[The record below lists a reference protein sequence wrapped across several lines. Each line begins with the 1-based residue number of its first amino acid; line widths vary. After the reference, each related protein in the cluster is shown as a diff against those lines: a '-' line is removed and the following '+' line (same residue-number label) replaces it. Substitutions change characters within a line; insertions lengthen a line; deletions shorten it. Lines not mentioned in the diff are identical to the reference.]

1 MCGLAGLFDSRAGS
15 PIDPALLSRMTDS
28 LAHRGPDGSGLHI
41 GAGIGLGHRRLSI
54 IDLAGGSQPMAN
66 ETGRVIVVFNGE
78 IYNFRELAAE
88 LTEAGHRFQSHSDTE
103 VIVHGWE
110 EWGPDCVRRFD
121 GMFAIAPWDEDRQTL
136 FLARDHLGKKPL
148 YWTVREDGLMAFASE
163 LKGLYC
169 CPGVSQAIDPQAVED
184 FFAYGYVPDPRSIFA
199 DIGKLPPAHSLV
211 WRRGDAAPTLERYW
225 DVDLAAPSVGEAANR
240 AADLRSRLLEATRA
254 RLVADVPLGAFLSG
268 GLDSSAIVALMAQCL
283 DQPVNTFSI
292 GFDDP
297 AFDESPYAQRVA
309 ERYRTDHHLRIA
321 DPDDVALVDRL
332 AGIYDEPF
340 GDSSAIPTY
349 LLCRAARERV
359 TVALSGDGGDE
370 VFAGYRRQA
379 MHLRTEAVRGRLAES
394 LRRPLFGALAAVY
407 PKADWAPRWLRAK
420 TTFQE
425 LASDSAEAYFRAVS
439 ALSDET
445 RDRLFSSA
453 FKRRLGGYRAQD
465 LLRAHME
472 QVRGEDPLRQIQYAD
487 LKTWLPGGI
496 LVKVDRASMA
506 NSLEVRSPLLDHRL
520 VAYGLALPSEDKV
533 RNGRGK
539 MILKEAMREDID
551 IDLIERRKQGFSVP
565 LARWFRGP
573 LRATIERL
581 ATSERLADS
590 GIFAMEEVQ
599 RMVSRH
605 LAGLSDFAT
614 PLWLLLMFDAFL
626 GTRPQVAPR

>member
-1 MCGLAGLFDSRAGS
+1 MCGLAGLFDSRARS

-88 LTEAGHRFQSHSDTE
+88 LSAAGHRFQSHSDTE

-121 GMFAIAPWDEDRQTL
+121 GMFAIALWDEDRQTL

-148 YWTVREDGLMAFASE
+148 YWSVRDDGMVAFASE
-163 LKGLYC
+163 LKALAP
-169 CPGVSQAIDPQAVED
+169 CPGLSRSLDPQAVED

-199 DIGKLPPAHSLV
+199 GIGKLPPAHSLV
-211 WRRGDAAPTLERYW
+211 WRRGDAAPLIADYW
-225 DVDLAAPSVGEAANR
+225 TVDFAAHPGGNAADR

-268 GLDSSAIVALMAQCL
+268 GLDSSAVVALMAQSL
-283 DQPVNTFSI
+283 AQPVQSFAI
-292 GFDDP
+292 GFEDP
-297 AFDESPYAQRVA
+297 AYDESPYAQRVA
-309 ERYRTDHHLRIA
+309 ERYHTDHHVRIA
-321 DPDDVALVDRL
+321 DPEDVGLVERL

-340 GDSSAIPTY
+340 GDSSAMPTY

-379 MHLRTEAVRGRLAES
+379 MHLRTESIRRRLPGP
-394 LRRPLFGALAAVY
+394 LRRPLFGALAALY
-407 PKADWAPRWLRAK
+407 PKADWAPRRLRAK

-425 LASDSAEAYFRAVS
+425 LACDSAEAYFRAVS
-439 ALSDET
+439 ALNDET
-445 RDRLFSSA
+445 RARLFSPA

-465 LLRAHME
+465 LLRGHMD
-472 QVRGEDPLRQIQYAD
+472 RLGGEDPLRQIQYAD
-487 LKTWLPGGI
+487 LKTWLAGGI

-520 VAYGLALPSEDKV
+520 VAYGLSLPAGDKI
-533 RNGRGK
+533 RDGRGK
-539 MILKEAMREDID
+539 ALLKDAMRGDID

-573 LRATIERL
+573 LRTTIESL
-581 ATSERLADS
+581 ATSERLGDS
-590 GIFAMEEVQ
+590 GLFAMDEIASLVA
-599 RMVSRH
+599 RH
-605 LAGLSDFAT
+605 LSGRSDHAT
-614 PLWLLLMFDAFL
+614 ALWLLLMFDAFL
-626 GTRPQVAPR
+626 ANQMRAMPP